1 MVMRNLFAIVV
12 LFAGFALLGAACGS
26 SSTPTAASTVSSV
39 SVSGTA
45 PAVGTAAQY
54 TATAAL
60 SDGTTMDVTSLA
72 SWSSSDTADVT
83 VSTSGVVTAVAAGS
97 AIVSATYSSVTGSV
111 TVAVS

>member
-1 MVMRNLFAIVV
+1 
-12 LFAGFALLGAACGS
+12 
-26 SSTPTAASTVSSV
+26 
-39 SVSGTA
+39 
-45 PAVGTAAQY
+45 
-54 TATAAL
+54 
-60 SDGTTMDVTSLA
+60 MDVTSLA